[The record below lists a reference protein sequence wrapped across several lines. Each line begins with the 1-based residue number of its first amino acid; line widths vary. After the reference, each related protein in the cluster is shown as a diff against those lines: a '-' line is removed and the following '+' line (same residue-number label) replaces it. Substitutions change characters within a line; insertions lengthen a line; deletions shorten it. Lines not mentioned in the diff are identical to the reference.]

1 MTKGCRGRR
10 LYSQSRVLH
19 RCCGDSVGMQRN
31 DSIETG
37 KNGTSIT
44 HIENNIGRSGETCR
58 DRIELSLAYLNRFR
72 CKHGGQLEKSIGGQV
87 REAGIDPVGKRSQW
101 LPL

>member
-1 MTKGCRGRR
+1 M
-10 LYSQSRVLH
+10 LH
-19 RCCGDSVGMQRN
+19 RCYGDSAGMQKD

-44 HIENNIGRSGETCR
+44 HKENNIGRTGETCR
-58 DRIELSLAYLNRFR
+58 DRRELSLAYLNKFR
-72 CKHGGQLEKSIGGQV
+72 CKHGGQLENGIGGQV

-101 LPL
+101 LSF